1 MIWAVG
7 YHAASGI
14 CQFRRPLTM
23 QAYRIERIAPRGP
36 VAGGLR
42 NHERSAVGLPESGGF
57 RFVRFLRADD
67 DSYNRIL
74 RAGGRG

>member
-7 YHAASGI
+7 YDAATAI

-23 QAYRIERIAPRGP
+23 QAYRIERISPRGP
-36 VAGGLR
+36 VAGSLR
-42 NHERSAVGLPESGGF
+42 NHERSTVGLPESGGS

-74 RAGGRG
+74 GAGGRG